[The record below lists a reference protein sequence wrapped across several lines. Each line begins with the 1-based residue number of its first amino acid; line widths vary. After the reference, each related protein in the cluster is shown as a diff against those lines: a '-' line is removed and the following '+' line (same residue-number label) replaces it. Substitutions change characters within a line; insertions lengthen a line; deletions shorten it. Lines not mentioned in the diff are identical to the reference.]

1 MEQEND
7 PHLNEKQNEE
17 TVFKEGKL
25 FHVPNHYVFPKKRIV
40 ARDRL
45 YQQHCFKDFPWLH
58 YDERYIISL
67 ISTLQI
73 SCHLELC
80 MLIRS
85 VHFLESRQFLSI
97 FGPTEVLGYF
107 LAIKKALEALA
118 GSLQT
123 NEIHIYTIHN
133 TLLCYWEKCK
143 QRSRI

>member
-1 MEQEND
+1 M
-7 PHLNEKQNEE
+7 
-17 TVFKEGKL
+17 
-25 FHVPNHYVFPKKRIV
+25 I
-40 ARDRL
+40 
-45 YQQHCFKDFPWLH
+45 
-58 YDERYIISL
+58 ERYIISL

-118 GSLQT
+118 ASLQT

-133 TLLCYWEKCK
+133 TLLCYWETCK